1 MIIKICVFHILLS
14 LYEKYWIKKEELRKG
29 KVINKIYKIGW
40 FSTGRDKAAGQLLKV
55 IYDNIKKNKLP
66 PHPSLSPQG
75 RGLRRGG
82 KGNSCTIKLK
92 NLAISFV
99 FSDRIK
105 GEKEESDCFFR
116 LVENLKINLVTF
128 SSREFKAEMRKEGLK
143 LARKGN
149 FSAINHWRNLYH
161 LEITKLINKFQV
173 DLIVLAGYMLIVGRD
188 LCHNYPMINL
198 HPALPGGPRG
208 TWQEVIWELIK
219 QKARESGV
227 MMHLVTSQLDAGPTL
242 TYCSFSLEGD
252 KFDSLW
258 KKMEEKLKR
267 KTLEKIKE
275 EEGEEEP
282 LFKKIREE
290 GVKRE
295 LSLIAYTLKAI
306 SEGKIKLKE
315 GKVILEGQEIDG
327 YCLNEEIEKEVNA
340 QQTTL

>member
-1 MIIKICVFHILLS
+1 MNIADKT
-14 LYEKYWIKKEELRKG
+14 
-29 KVINKIYKIGW
+29 YKIGW
-40 FSTGRDKAAGQLLKV
+40 FSSGRDEAAGQLLKV
-55 IYDNIKKNKLP
+55 IYDNIKKK
-66 PHPSLSPQG
+66 
-75 RGLRRGG
+75 
-82 KGNSCTIKLK
+82 KLK

-128 SSREFKAEMRKEGLK
+128 SSREFKPEMRKEGLK
-143 LARKGN
+143 LAKKEN

-161 LEITKLINKFQV
+161 SKVIKLIDEFRI
-173 DLIVLAGYMLIVGRD
+173 DLIVLAGYMLIIGED
-188 LCHNYPMINL
+188 LCRKYPMINL
-198 HPALPGGPRG
+198 HPALPGGPKG

-219 QKARESGV
+219 QKAKESGV
-227 MMHLVTSQLDAGPTL
+227 MMHLVTPQLDAGPIL
-242 TYCSFSLEGD
+242 IYCSFSLGGD

-275 EEGEEEP
+275 EEGEKES

-295 LSLIAYTLKAI
+295 LPLIVYTLKAI

-315 GKVILEGQEIDG
+315 GKVISEGQEIDG
-327 YCLNEEIEKEVNA
+327 YCLNEEIEKEIRNE
-340 QQTTL
+340 TD

>member
-1 MIIKICVFHILLS
+1 MNIADKT
-14 LYEKYWIKKEELRKG
+14 
-29 KVINKIYKIGW
+29 YKIGW
-40 FSTGRDKAAGQLLKV
+40 FSSGRDEAAGQLLKV
-55 IYDNIKKNKLP
+55 IYDNIKKK
-66 PHPSLSPQG
+66 
-75 RGLRRGG
+75 
-82 KGNSCTIKLK
+82 KLK

-128 SSREFKAEMRKEGLK
+128 SSREFKPEMRKEGLK
-143 LARKGN
+143 LAKKGN

-161 LEITKLINKFQV
+161 SKVIKLIDEFRI
-173 DLIVLAGYMLIVGRD
+173 DLIVLAGYMLIIGED
-188 LCHNYPMINL
+188 LCRKYPMINL
-198 HPALPGGPRG
+198 HPALPGGPKG

-219 QKARESGV
+219 QKAKESGV
-227 MMHLVTSQLDAGPTL
+227 MMHLVTPQLDAGPIL
-242 TYCSFSLEGD
+242 TYCSFSLGGD

-275 EEGEEEP
+275 EEGEKES

-295 LSLIAYTLKAI
+295 LPLIVYTLKAI

-315 GKVILEGQEIDG
+315 GKVISEGQEIDE
-327 YCLNEEIEKEVNA
+327 YCLNEEIEKEIRNE
-340 QQTTL
+340 TD

>member
-1 MIIKICVFHILLS
+1 M
-14 LYEKYWIKKEELRKG
+14 RM
-29 KVINKIYKIGW
+29 INKTYQIGW
-40 FSTGRDKAAGQLLKV
+40 FSTGRDEAAGQLLKV
-55 IYDNIKKNKLP
+55 IYDNIKRK
-66 PHPSLSPQG
+66 
-75 RGLRRGG
+75 
-82 KGNSCTIKLK
+82 KLK

-105 GEKEESDCFFR
+105 GEKKESDYFFR

-128 SSREFKAEMRKEGLK
+128 SSRKFKPEMRKEGLK
-143 LARKGN
+143 LAKKGN

-161 LEITKLINKFQV
+161 LEVTKLIDEFRI
-173 DLIVLAGYMLIVGRD
+173 DLIVLAGYMLIAGKD

-208 TWQEVIWELIK
+208 TWQEVIWELIQ
-219 QKARESGV
+219 QKAKESGV
-227 MMHLVTSQLDAGPTL
+227 MMHLVTPQLDAGPTL
-242 TYCSFSLEGD
+242 TYCSFPLEGD

-282 LFKKIREE
+282 LFKKIRGE

-295 LSLIAYTLKAI
+295 LPLISYTLKAI
-306 SEGKIKLKE
+306 SEEKIKIEKR
-315 GKVILEGQEIDG
+315 KIISEGQEIDG
-327 YCLNEEIEKEVNA
+327 YCLNEEIEKETKNE
-340 QQTTL
+340 TG

>member
-1 MIIKICVFHILLS
+1 MNIADKT
-14 LYEKYWIKKEELRKG
+14 
-29 KVINKIYKIGW
+29 YKIGW
-40 FSTGRDKAAGQLLKV
+40 FSSGRDEAAGQLLKV
-55 IYDNIKKNKLP
+55 IYDNIKKK
-66 PHPSLSPQG
+66 
-75 RGLRRGG
+75 
-82 KGNSCTIKLK
+82 KLK

-128 SSREFKAEMRKEGLK
+128 SSREFKPEMRKEGLK
-143 LARKGN
+143 LAKKGN

-161 LEITKLINKFQV
+161 SKVIKLIDEFRI
-173 DLIVLAGYMLIVGRD
+173 DLIVLAGYMLIIGED
-188 LCHNYPMINL
+188 LCRKYPMINL
-198 HPALPGGPRG
+198 HPALPGGPKG

-219 QKARESGV
+219 QKAKESGV
-227 MMHLVTSQLDAGPTL
+227 MMHLVTPQLDAGPIL
-242 TYCSFSLEGD
+242 TYCSFSLGGD

-275 EEGEEEP
+275 EEGEKES

-295 LSLIAYTLKAI
+295 LPLIVHTLKAI

-315 GKVILEGQEIDG
+315 GKVISEGQEIDG
-327 YCLNEEIEKEVNA
+327 YCLNEEIEKEIRNE
-340 QQTTL
+340 TD

>member
-1 MIIKICVFHILLS
+1 MKD
-14 LYEKYWIKKEELRKG
+14 KT
-29 KVINKIYKIGW
+29 YKIGW
-40 FSTGRDKAAGQLLKV
+40 FSSGRDEAAGQLLKV
-55 IYDNIKKNKLP
+55 IYDNIKKK
-66 PHPSLSPQG
+66 
-75 RGLRRGG
+75 
-82 KGNSCTIKLK
+82 KLK

-128 SSREFKAEMRKEGLK
+128 SSREFKPEMRKEGLK
-143 LARKGN
+143 LAKKEN

-161 LEITKLINKFQV
+161 SKVIKLIDEFRI
-173 DLIVLAGYMLIVGRD
+173 DLIVLAGYMLIIGED
-188 LCHNYPMINL
+188 LCRKYPMINL
-198 HPALPGGPRG
+198 HPALPGGPKG
-208 TWQEVIWELIK
+208 TWQEVMWELIK
-219 QKARESGV
+219 QKAKESGV
-227 MMHLVTSQLDAGPTL
+227 MMHLVTPQLDAGPTL
-242 TYCSFSLEGD
+242 TYCSFPLGED

-295 LSLIAYTLKAI
+295 LPLIVYTLKAI

-315 GKVILEGQEIDG
+315 GKVISEGQEIDG
-327 YCLNEEIEKEVNA
+327 YCLNEEIEKEIRNE
-340 QQTTL
+340 TD

>member
-1 MIIKICVFHILLS
+1 MNN
-14 LYEKYWIKKEELRKG
+14 ELRTM
-29 KVINKIYKIGW
+29 NKTREESRVKDKTYQIGW
-40 FSTGRDKAAGQLLKV
+40 FSTGRDDAAGQLLKV
-55 IYDNIKKNKLP
+55 VYDNIRKN
-66 PHPSLSPQG
+66 
-75 RGLRRGG
+75 
-82 KGNSCTIKLK
+82 KLK

-105 GEKEESDCFFR
+105 GEKKESDCFFR
-116 LVENLKINLVTF
+116 LVENLRINLITF
-128 SSREFKAEMRKEGLK
+128 SSRKFKPEMRKKRLK
-143 LARKGN
+143 SAKKGN
-149 FSAINHWRNLYH
+149 SALINHWRNLYH
-161 LEITKLINKFQV
+161 LEVIKLIDEFRI

-219 QKARESGV
+219 QKAKESGV
-227 MMHLVTSQLDAGPTL
+227 MMHLVTPQLDAGPTL
-242 TYCSFSLEGD
+242 TYCSFSLKGD

-295 LSLIAYTLKAI
+295 LPLISYTLKAI
-306 SEGKIKLKE
+306 SEEKIKIEERK
-315 GKVILEGQEIDG
+315 IISEGQEIDG
-327 YCLNEEIEKEVNA
+327 YCLNEEIEKETKNE
-340 QQTTL
+340 TG